1 MSEVFVDSSYWLAIL
16 NANDELHTAAC
27 EISLEGRLIT
37 TCAVQL
43 EVMDAFSL
51 PRHRPLALAFWQATS
66 MHSDV
71 SVISLDSDLLDKA
84 VALFEKRPDKAWSL
98 TDCISFI
105 VMQRQGITEALTG
118 DHYFRQ
124 AGFVPLLE

>member
-98 TDCISFI
+98 TDCISF
-105 VMQRQGITEALTG
+105 V
-118 DHYFRQ
+118 
-124 AGFVPLLE
+124 V